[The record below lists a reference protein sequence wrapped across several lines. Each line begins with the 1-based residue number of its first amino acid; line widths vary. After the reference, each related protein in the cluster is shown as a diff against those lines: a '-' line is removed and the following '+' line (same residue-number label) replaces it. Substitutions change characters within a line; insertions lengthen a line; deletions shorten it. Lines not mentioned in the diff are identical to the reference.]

1 MRYFLSQLVRKG
13 LVLVLTV
20 LIAGCTWFGVDA
32 KAPSTPTPTP
42 AIVSTTSPNPAKAG
56 TLSPAIDMLVQQVL
70 TNMHLHAWNPMAM
83 SKNVV
88 TGGLFINWNMS
99 DPALTNAVRPGPDGN
114 PQHNHDPQVDLL
126 YLTSL
131 AEYQLLHP
139 QDHSF
144 DADLSRATT
153 LVLADF
159 PSYSVPKGWIYF
171 YLLKNGLMLH
181 NTDLVNEA
189 YKAAS
194 NFYTK
199 WYDPALGVVYD
210 RKHTPGDYQTNH
222 TLQCGAALIDAG
234 LRWHR
239 QDWVNAGEKTI
250 DHTIAVGMDPF
261 YHQFYNSM
269 IVSSDGHDHVQNYQD
284 KPSTQGE
291 AAGALVTA
299 YLLTQ
304 RQQYLDAAGLVL
316 QNLFG
321 SSGLWDKTNGG
332 FFFALDM
339 SNGKL
344 LNDYK
349 ETRSQTLTLISLN
362 AYNQAKQQALAVHE
376 QQLITVLTDHFYQHT
391 YHGFFY
397 RVTPNFQVYVSR
409 PGAGIGVEDYF
420 TTEAMGSSL
429 DALQQTELI

>member
-1 MRYFLSQLVRKG
+1 
-13 LVLVLTV
+13 
-20 LIAGCTWFGVDA
+20 
-32 KAPSTPTPTP
+32 
-42 AIVSTTSPNPAKAG
+42 
-56 TLSPAIDMLVQQVL
+56 
-70 TNMHLHAWNPMAM
+70 
-83 SKNVV
+83 
-88 TGGLFINWNMS
+88 
-99 DPALTNAVRPGPDGN
+99 
-114 PQHNHDPQVDLL
+114 
-126 YLTSL
+126 
-131 AEYQLLHP
+131 
-139 QDHSF
+139 
-144 DADLSRATT
+144 
-153 LVLADF
+153 
-159 PSYSVPKGWIYF
+159 
-171 YLLKNGLMLH
+171 
-181 NTDLVNEA
+181 
-189 YKAAS
+189 
-194 NFYTK
+194 
-199 WYDPALGVVYD
+199 LGVVYD
-210 RKHTPGDYQTNH
+210 RKHTPGDYATNH

-239 QDWVNAGEKTI
+239 QDWVDAGEKTI

-269 IVSSDGHDHVQNYQD
+269 IVSSDGHDRVQNYQD

-299 YLLTQ
+299 YLLTH

-332 FFFALDM
+332 LFFALDM
-339 SNGKL
+339 SSGKL
-344 LNDYK
+344 LSGYK

-362 AYNQAKQQALAVHE
+362 AYNQAKQQALAVQE
-376 QQLITVLTDHFYQHT
+376 QQLITALTDHFYQHT

-429 DALQQTELI
+429 DALQQTELN

>member
-70 TNMHLHAWNPMAM
+70 TNMHLHAWNPMAR

-144 DADLSRATT
+144 DTDLSRATT

-239 QDWVNAGEKTI
+239 QDWVDAGEKTI
-250 DHTIAVGMDPF
+250 DHTIAVGIDPF
-261 YHQFYNSM
+261 YHLFYNSM
-269 IVSSDGHDHVQNYQD
+269 IVSSDGHDHVQNYQA

-291 AAGALVTA
+291 AAGALVNA
-299 YLLTQ
+299 YLLTH

-321 SSGLWDKTNGG
+321 SSVLWDKTNGG
-332 FFFALDM
+332 LFFALDM
-339 SNGKL
+339 SSGKL

-362 AYNQAKQQALAVHE
+362 AYNQAKQALAAQE

-429 DALQQTELI
+429 DALQQTELN

>member
-1 MRYFLSQLVRKG
+1 MRYFLSKLARKG
-13 LVLVLTV
+13 SILLLVV
-20 LIAGCTWFGVDA
+20 LITGCAEFGGGA
-32 KAPSTPTPTP
+32 QAPGAPTP
-42 AIVSTTSPNPAKAG
+42 AASTTLPGQVKVG
-56 TLSPAIDMLVQQVL
+56 TLSPTIDTLAQQVL

-88 TGGLFINWNMS
+88 TGGLFINWNMI
-99 DPALTNAVRPGPDGN
+99 DPAVTNAVTPGPDGN
-114 PQHNHDPQVDLL
+114 PQHNHDPQVDLM

-159 PSYSVPKGWIYF
+159 PSYSLPKGWIYF
-171 YLLKNGLMLH
+171 DLLKNGLLLH
-181 NTDLVNEA
+181 NADLVNEA

-194 NFYTK
+194 NFYTH
-199 WYDPALGVVYD
+199 WYDPALGFVYD
-210 RKHTPGDYQTNH
+210 RKHTPGDYQPNL

-234 LRWHR
+234 LRWH
-239 QDWVNAGEKTI
+239 QQEWVDAGEKTI
-250 DHTIAVGMDPF
+250 DHTIAVGIDPF

-269 IVSSDGHDHVQNYQD
+269 IVSSNGHDRVQNYQD
-284 KPSTQGE
+284 KPSTQAE
-291 AAGALVTA
+291 AASALITA
-299 YLLTQ
+299 YLLTH
-304 RQQYLDAAGLVL
+304 RQQYLDTAGLVL

-321 SSGLWDKTNGG
+321 SSGLWDTTNGG
-332 FFFALDM
+332 LFFALDM
-339 SNGKL
+339 STGKL
-344 LNDYK
+344 LNGYK

-362 AYNQAKQQALAVHE
+362 DYNQVKQQAFALQE

-409 PGAGIGVEDYF
+409 PGSGIGVEDYF
-420 TTEAMGSSL
+420 TTEAMGGAL
-429 DALQQTELI
+429 DALQQTELIQ

>member
-1 MRYFLSQLVRKG
+1 MRYFMSQLIRKG
-13 LVLVLTV
+13 LVLILTV
-20 LIAGCTWFGVDA
+20 LITGCSWFGVDA
-32 KAPSTPTPTP
+32 KVPSTPTPTP
-42 AIVSTTSPNPAKAG
+42 AAVSTNPPNPVKVG
-56 TLSPAIDMLVQQVL
+56 TLSPTIDMLAQQVL

-83 SKNVV
+83 RKNVV

-99 DPALTNAVRPGPDGN
+99 NPALTNAVRPGPDGN

-144 DADLSRATT
+144 DTDLSRATT

-194 NFYTK
+194 NFYTT

-210 RKHTPGDYQTNH
+210 RKHTPGDYQINH

-234 LRWHR
+234 LRWHQ

-304 RQQYLDAAGLVL
+304 RQQYIDAAGLVL

-332 FFFALDM
+332 LFFALDM
-339 SNGKL
+339 SSGKL

-362 AYNQAKQQALAVHE
+362 AYNQVKQQALAVQE

-429 DALQQTELI
+429 DALQQTELT